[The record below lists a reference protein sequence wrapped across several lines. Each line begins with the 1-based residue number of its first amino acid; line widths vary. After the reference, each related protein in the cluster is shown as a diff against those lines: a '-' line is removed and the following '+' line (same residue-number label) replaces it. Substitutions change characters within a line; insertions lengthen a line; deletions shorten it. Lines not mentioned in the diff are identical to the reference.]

1 MSSAAL
7 LSKKDVQ
14 VLHCTQHILKS
25 WGLPTD
31 AVFQFRGD
39 WSVSQD
45 QQVLGCLATEG
56 VEVHDM
62 GVFGEEL
69 MVEAKAEAEE
79 LEEVHLDEEEEAHW
93 GECQVDWYMRCVYYL
108 HMDPFHICQFEHDN
122 KCEQCIAQ
130 GQGSRSACVMVCI
143 MNSSLDVVQMLISFI
158 IVTRPPPTTT
168 KRCAVSCSMHIRCT
182 IMAQKL

>member
-1 MSSAAL
+1 M
-7 LSKKDVQ
+7 
-14 VLHCTQHILKS
+14 
-25 WGLPTD
+25 
-31 AVFQFRGD
+31 
-39 WSVSQD
+39 
-45 QQVLGCLATEG
+45 LGCLATEG

-62 GVFGEEL
+62 GAFREEL
-69 MVEAKAEAEE
+69 VVEVKAEAEE